1 MKDFTRVRTT
11 DRVPGRTSQAVNGT
25 IGRLDRI
32 HFMAVVW
39 ALLLTLFLAVEPTQ
53 NWILLLLSG
62 LAALAADN
70 VVRNHPRARF
80 QHLDDTALFL
90 FVPVLFTLGVGLFL
104 EEVAQGHW
112 TVAAGLLSAAPFW
125 AILRAEYE
133 SVDRRSPRFP
143 LARLILNF
151 ATYVIA
157 LLFFATVYDFDL
169 SLLTAS
175 FAAGIVSLLLAIEV
189 LREEALDTTRT
200 VLYAV
205 AIGALVG
212 QAAWATHFLPLE
224 GSAAAV
230 FLLLAFYM
238 MTGMMHNYLADR
250 LNTRTAAEFAFVAV
264 LGLLTVVAAQSYI

>member
-1 MKDFTRVRTT
+1 
-11 DRVPGRTSQAVNGT
+11 
-25 IGRLDRI
+25 
-32 HFMAVVW
+32 MAVVW